1 MGVSIW
7 YNWRVKKNADIR
19 LTSFFG
25 VGDVMPHC
33 GELSRDEIVRRL
45 VEGIYRTGRV
55 PPTGIEETTAAVL
68 KREAAGSTV
77 IMDGLALPHARIDGL
92 AEPRIAIATS
102 ERGIVWPGEDS
113 PVHVAL
119 LLLIPRD
126 KPALYLQILRALTTA
141 LKDDATLRTV
151 AAMTNAGDIF
161 RFFESG
167 KAYLPRYITAADIM
181 TRDFLTLRDT
191 DTLQACVDT
200 FIENHVSEIAVLDR
214 DGDLKGV
221 VRAGE
226 LLRVCLPEYLLWMSD
241 LTPIANF
248 EPFAQVLENERRTWL
263 SEILVKEFPVVTPD
277 TPAIQVAGEMTRFKS
292 SKCYVREG
300 GKLVGVVRLP
310 RFLNK
315 IFRE

>member
-1 MGVSIW
+1 M
-7 YNWRVKKNADIR
+7 RVKTKTDLR
-19 LTSFFG
+19 LTAFFG
-25 VGDVMPHC
+25 VGDILPHC
-33 GELSRDEIVRRL
+33 GELGRDEIVRRL
-45 VEGIYRTGRV
+45 VEDIYKSGRV
-55 PPTGIEETTAAVL
+55 PPIGIDETVAAVL
-68 KREAAGSTV
+68 AREGDGSTV
-77 IMDGLALPHARIDGL
+77 IMDGLALPHARVEGL
-92 AEPRIAIATS
+92 AEPRVAVATS
-102 ERGIVWPGEDS
+102 ERGVVWPGEDS
-113 PVHVAL
+113 PVHLVF

-126 KPALYLQILRALTTA
+126 KPALYLQILRALTSA
-141 LKDDATLRTV
+141 LKDDATLRVV
-151 AAMTNAGDIF
+151 ASMTNAGDIH

-181 TRDFLTLRDT
+181 ARDFLTLKDT
-191 DTLQACVDT
+191 DTLQTCVDT
-200 FIENHVSEIAVLDR
+200 FIRHQVSEIAVLDR

-263 SEILVKEFPVVTPD
+263 SEILVSEFPVVSPD
-277 TPAIQVAGEMTRFKS
+277 TPAVQVAGEMTRFKS

-300 GKLVGVVRLP
+300 GKLVGIVRLP
-310 RFLNK
+310 KFLNK

>member
-1 MGVSIW
+1 M
-7 YNWRVKKNADIR
+7 
-19 LTSFFG
+19 
-25 VGDVMPHC
+25 
-33 GELSRDEIVRRL
+33 
-45 VEGIYRTGRV
+45 
-55 PPTGIEETTAAVL
+55 
-68 KREAAGSTV
+68 
-77 IMDGLALPHARIDGL
+77 
-92 AEPRIAIATS
+92 ATS
-102 ERGIVWPGEDS
+102 ERGVVWPGEES
-113 PVHVAL
+113 AVHVVF

-151 AAMTNAGDIF
+151 AAMNNGGDIY

-191 DTLQACVDT
+191 DTLQKCVDT
-200 FIENHVSEIAVLDR
+200 FIENNVSEVAVLDR

-263 SEILVKEFPVVTPD
+263 SEILVKEFPAVTPD
-277 TPAIQVAGEMTRFKS
+277 TPAIQVAGEMTRYRS

-300 GKLVGVVRLP
+300 RKLVGVVRLP

>member
-1 MGVSIW
+1 M
-7 YNWRVKKNADIR
+7 KKTSDLR

-25 VGDVMPHC
+25 VGDVLPHC

-45 VEGIYRTGRV
+45 VGAVYRSGRV
-55 PPTGIEETTAAVL
+55 PPVGTDETVASVL
-68 KREAAGSTV
+68 AREAEGSTV
-77 IMDGLALPHARIDGL
+77 IMDGLALPHARVEGL
-92 AEPRIAIATS
+92 AEPRIAVATS
-102 ERGIVWPGEDS
+102 ERGVVWPGEES
-113 PVHVAL
+113 AVHVVF

-126 KPALYLQILRALTTA
+126 KPALYLQILRALAAA
-141 LKDDATLRTV
+141 LKDDATLRVV
-151 AAMTNAGDIF
+151 AAMTNAGDIY

-181 TRDFLTLRDT
+181 SRDFLTLRDT
-191 DTLQACVDT
+191 DTLQTCVDT
-200 FIENHVSEIAVLDR
+200 FIGHQVSEVAVLDR

-277 TPAIQVAGEMTRFKS
+277 TPAIQVAGEMTRYRS
-292 SKCYVREG
+292 SECYVREG
-300 GKLVGVVRLP
+300 GRLVGVVRLP
-310 RFLNK
+310 RFLSK